1 MQVKSCPAKVK
12 VAEASENA
20 PEGQFTALVSVFST
34 VDSVKDIVMPGAFTK
49 SLASYAEKGSPIPV
63 VWSHDWDDPFSHIGY
78 TTSAQE
84 TEAGLEVT
92 GQLDLDN
99 PKAAQVYRLLKGGRI
114 KDFSFA
120 YDVKDAAGATKDGQD
135 ITELRELDVFEVGPT
150 LVGAHRGTELL
161 DIKAKPRKFAI
172 AVDRATRA
180 AIREIEQLE
189 KAIGRAENLPDDL
202 KPGTDVDVYAYVSS
216 AELSD
221 LIKAQVHEAV
231 KDALSRSQD
240 EVTRTDGKATPAQP
254 AAAEEPAG
262 AKADEPARQGTA
274 SARLCTDL
282 ELFEFEASTY
292 E

>member
-1 MQVKSCPAKVK
+1 MRVKSCPAKVK
-12 VAEASENA
+12 VAEASDA
-20 PEGQFTALVSVFST
+20 PEGQFTALVSVFGT
-34 VDSVKDIVMPGAFTK
+34 VDSVKDVVMPGAFTK
-49 SLASYAEKGSPIPV
+49 SLAGYAEKGSPIPV

-120 YDVKDAAGATKDGQD
+120 YDVKDAAGATKDGED

-161 DIKAKPRKFAI
+161 DIKAATTVTNVYLDGKALETTPERPAAAPDVEEMVQKAVSRFA
-172 AVDRATRA
+172 
-180 AIREIEQLE
+180 
-189 KAIGRAENLPDDL
+189 KDL
-202 KPGTDVDVYAYVSS
+202 LA
-216 AELSD
+216 
-221 LIKAQVHEAV
+221 
-231 KDALSRSQD
+231 ALSRRQGEEIS
-240 EVTRTDGKATPAQP
+240 TDGKATPAQP
-254 AAAEEPAG
+254 ATAEEPVE

-274 SARLCTDL
+274 SARLRTDL
-282 ELFEFEASTY
+282 ELLWLEADSAH